1 MFLSGPFYG
10 SILEFCNGGS
20 FGLEKATLVSYIP
33 LQLLPYL
40 EQSGPL
46 PANQSGFRVHY
57 STETALLSLLFEI
70 YSAVDW
76 SEITLLALYEIS
88 AAYHEILM

>member
-1 MFLSGPFYG
+1 MSRLGFNYRPIRYLSLL
-10 SILEFCNGGS
+10 S
-20 FGLEKATLVSYIP
+20 KTLKRLIS

-46 PANQSGFRVHY
+46 PANQSGFRAHY

-76 SEITLLALYEIS
+76 SEITLLALS
-88 AAYHEILM
+88 AGCSI